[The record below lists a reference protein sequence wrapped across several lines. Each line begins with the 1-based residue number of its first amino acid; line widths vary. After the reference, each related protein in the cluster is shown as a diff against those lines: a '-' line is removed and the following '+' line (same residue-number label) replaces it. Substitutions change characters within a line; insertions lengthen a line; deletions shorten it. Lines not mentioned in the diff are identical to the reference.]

1 MFKYFYNLRGG
12 RDEAPD
18 AESVPLGAGEAEALV
33 EERITEQ
40 VLAGLPHNLRL
51 DTTCLPSP
59 PHHHDGHLEELSPC
73 HLAGDTPPLVHAST
87 NTGAAGAQCFGLNR
101 TVCTFLF

>member
-33 EERITEQ
+33 EERVTEQ

-59 PHHHDGHLEELSPC
+59 S
-73 HLAGDTPPLVHAST
+73 PLVPQIDPSVPQPVVQSRRRPLL
-87 NTGAAGAQCFGLNR
+87 GPSPG
-101 TVCTFLF
+101 